1 MKVLALRLIPLFLFI
16 IIIGF
21 FWYSLSLDPK
31 NLPSAKLG
39 KPLPKFSV
47 SVLGNPNLKFSQ
59 NNLKGKISIL
69 NVWASWCSACV
80 DEQIF
85 LLQLA
90 REGITIYGLNY
101 KDNQDDAINWLSSWG
116 NPYKLIGSDLDGKLA
131 IDLGVYGAP
140 ETFLI
145 DKFGTIRF
153 RYAGILNTK
162 IWQKEFMPII
172 NEMEHNL

>member
-1 MKVLALRLIPLFLFI
+1 MKVLALRLMPLFLFI
-16 IIIGF
+16 ILIGF

-31 NLPSAKLG
+31 KLPSAKLG
-39 KPLPKFSV
+39 KPLPNFV
-47 SVLGNPNLKFSQ
+47 LPVLGNPNLKLSQ
-59 NNLKGKISIL
+59 NDLNGKISIL
-69 NVWASWCSACV
+69 NVWASWCSSCV

-85 LLQLA
+85 LLHLA
-90 REGITIYGLNY
+90 RIGVTIYGLNY

-116 NPYKLIGSDLDGKLA
+116 NPYKLIGSDLDGKVA

-153 RYAGILNTK
+153 RYAGVLTSK
-162 IWQKEFMPII
+162 IWQQEFMPRI